1 MKKLLRIAW
10 VVLLIA
16 GFTSE
21 AGAQFSLGANLGVA
35 MPVGSFEQKYNMGFG
50 GYASLAY
57 TINAKMS
64 IGLNA
69 GFYAFKGT
77 DFPAGSNP
85 STRILPIFL
94 DFKYYLNTE
103 GFLPYVGA
111 GLGLY
116 SVFTSTTTPD
126 VPANFVGGLMV
137 APASPSFKRLD
148 SSGKFGISPTVGFWV
163 GDELKFGAS
172 VTYHII
178 ISDAANIGVNIGML
192 YSFGN

>member
-1 MKKLLRIAW
+1 MKKLIRIAW
-10 VVLLIA
+10 VVLLIT
-16 GFTSE
+16 GFTSK
-21 AGAQFSLGANLGVA
+21 ASAQFSIGANAGVA

-50 GYASLAY
+50 GYATVAY
-57 TINAKMS
+57 ALNTNMS

-77 DFPAGSNP
+77 DFPAGSKP
-85 STRILPIFL
+85 STRILPVFL

-103 GFLPYVGA
+103 GFMPYVGT
-111 GLGLY
+111 GIGLY
-116 SVFTSTTTPD
+116 SVFTSSTTPD
-126 VPANFVGGLMV
+126 IPANIVGGLTI
-137 APASPSFKRLD
+137 APAIPSFERLD
-148 SSGKFGISPTVGFWV
+148 SYGKFGISPTVGFWA